1 MCRRARHCLS
11 QLLSGKLFNII
22 LSSTVKATIKWAR
35 TVDVMDDPEKKIT
48 VLCLGPKGS
57 GKTTLLKK
65 LQGAEGIDN
74 TYSPVPTVGTNI
86 YDVPCLTK
94 QGRKTTVCI
103 REVGGEMAPLWGS
116 YLDGI
121 EKVIFVVDTSNLCQ
135 ISEAA
140 VLLYTLLAEPRLKNS
155 KFILVLSKMD
165 AAYRQM
171 RNEAL
176 LMLQFRRLAA
186 ELRARAPALAAKV
199 LRATELRGRADVA
212 ATHGRRRAG
221 GASSLTLI

>member
-1 MCRRARHCLS
+1 
-11 QLLSGKLFNII
+11 
-22 LSSTVKATIKWAR
+22 
-35 TVDVMDDPEKKIT
+35 MDDPENKIT

-65 LQGAEGIDN
+65 LQDAEGIDY
-74 TYSPVPTVGTNI
+74 TYSPVPTMGTNI
-86 YDVPCLTK
+86 YDLHYLNKHGKKQLLT
-94 QGRKTTVCI
+94 I
-103 REVGGEMAPLWGS
+103 REIGGEMAQLWNS

-135 ISEAA
+135 ISAAA
-140 VLLYTLLAEPRLKNS
+140 VMFYTLVAEPKLRRT

-176 LMLQFRRLAA
+176 LMLQFARLSS
-186 ELRARAPALAAKV
+186 ELPNPPV
-199 LRATELRGRADVA
+199 LLE
-212 ATHGRRRAG
+212 
-221 GASSLTLI
+221 ASPLTGEGLDILKEHLIDTKRSHVLNK